1 MFMRYVLAAT
11 RQQRPPS
18 LGSDSRVVDESV
30 TPASAAPPHRRRF
43 NPFTALGPGL
53 ITGAAD
59 DDPSGIA
66 TYSQAGAQFGLHMLW
81 TMVLTYPFMA
91 VFQSICARVGR
102 VTGRGLAANI
112 KIVFPPWVVGVVV
125 CMLLVANTLNIAADM
140 TAMGEAAQL
149 VFGGPRH
156 VFTIALALISLLLQV
171 FIPYHRYV
179 RFLKWLTLAL
189 FAYVAVAFTVSVPW
203 REVVYRTLWPKFALD
218 RSAATLIVAVFGT
231 TISPYLFFWQSS
243 EEVEEIE
250 NHSGAHPLADA
261 PAEAPGELE
270 RIGWDTYGGMF
281 YSNGI
286 AFFIILS
293 TAVTLHAAGV
303 ANIQTAAQAANALR
317 PLAGDWAFALF
328 ALGIIAT
335 GLLALPVLAGSA
347 AYALSEALGWT
358 EGLERTLDQ
367 ARGFYGVIGA
377 AFTAGIVLD
386 FSRVDPIK
394 ALFWAAVV
402 NGVIAV
408 PLMFII
414 MLLATRR
421 SIMRQFV
428 VRRGQRWLGWIA
440 TVIMAIVSVTMF
452 ALA

>member
-1 MFMRYVLAAT
+1 
-11 RQQRPPS
+11 
-18 LGSDSRVVDESV
+18 
-30 TPASAAPPHRRRF
+30 
-43 NPFTALGPGL
+43 
-53 ITGAAD
+53 
-59 DDPSGIA
+59 
-66 TYSQAGAQFGLHMLW
+66 
-81 TMVLTYPFMA
+81 
-91 VFQSICARVGR
+91 
-102 VTGRGLAANI
+102 
-112 KIVFPPWVVGVVV
+112 
-125 CMLLVANTLNIAADM
+125 MLLVANTLNIAADM

-303 ANIQTAAQAANALR
+303 ANIQSAAQAANALR
-317 PLAGDWAFALF
+317 PLAGGCGVRAVRTRDHRHGTARA
-328 ALGIIAT
+328 ARPRRLG
-335 GLLALPVLAGSA
+335 
-347 AYALSEALGWT
+347 
-358 EGLERTLDQ
+358 
-367 ARGFYGVIGA
+367 GVC
-377 AFTAGIVLD
+377 IV
-386 FSRVDPIK
+386 
-394 ALFWAAVV
+394 
-402 NGVIAV
+402 
-408 PLMFII
+408 
-414 MLLATRR
+414 
-421 SIMRQFV
+421 
-428 VRRGQRWLGWIA
+428 
-440 TVIMAIVSVTMF
+440 
-452 ALA
+452 

>member
-1 MFMRYVLAAT
+1 MFCGSQLWDAVPTPLTTPVGDTQAT
-11 RQQRPPS
+11 ERP
-18 LGSDSRVVDESV
+18 
-30 TPASAAPPHRRRF
+30 F

-91 VFQSICARVGR
+91 VFQSICARIGR

-112 KIVFPPWVVGVVV
+112 RMVFPSWVVGGVVI
-125 CMLLVANTLNIAADM
+125 MLLVANTLNIAADM

-149 VFGGPRH
+149 VFGGTRH
-156 VFTIALALISLLLQV
+156 VFTITFALISLLLQV
-171 FIPYHRYV
+171 FVPYHRYV

-189 FAYVAVAFTVSVPW
+189 FAYVAVAFTVNVPW
-203 REVVYRTLWPKFALD
+203 REVAYRTLLPEFTVDRRAAL
-218 RSAATLIVAVFGT
+218 LIVAVFGT

-243 EEVEEIE
+243 EEVEEIQ
-250 NHSGAHPLADA
+250 NHRGAHPLTEN
-261 PAEAPGELE
+261 PAEAPRELE

-286 AFFIILS
+286 AFFIMLS
-293 TAVTLHAAGV
+293 TALTLNVAGV
-303 ANIQTAAQAANALR
+303 TNIETAAQAANALR
-317 PLAGDWAFALF
+317 PIAGDGAFALF

-335 GLLALPVLAGSA
+335 GLLALPVLAGSG
-347 AYALSEALGWT
+347 AYALSEALGWK
-358 EGLERTLDQ
+358 EGLERTFTQ

-377 AFTAGIVLD
+377 AFTVGILLD
-386 FSRVDPIK
+386 FSSIDPIK
-394 ALFWAAVV
+394 ALFGAAVV

-414 MLLATRR
+414 MLLATRP

-428 VRRGQRWLGWIA
+428 VRRGQRWFGWIA
-440 TVIMAIVSVTMF
+440 TGIMAVVSITMF
-452 ALA
+452 VLA